1 MYQEGDINSKIL
13 ILLLLFLRFAFNI
26 ESVSW
31 FEKKSF
37 RSFQYSKPLNIIVS
51 KFQRY
56 PILAPFS
63 KNVSLCE
70 KCARNQL
77 CRIAIVLVFLSRRP
91 WAPPCY
97 EFCECLWIIFR
108 NSFFRRNEREKRRMV
123 NKMSTRWKSRR
134 SSSSPFPSPIE
145 ILHTRLNRN
154 SSNKTL
160 ANDDRRGKKWHEQSN
175 CNLP

>member
-1 MYQEGDINSKIL
+1 MEIPFVCKSESFVSLSLWKLIHVIPNFDIMRMYRFQRYMFEFRQAILHTSFYIKIVYQEGDINSKIL
-13 ILLLLFLRFAFNI
+13 ILLLLFLRFAFRLNLFRD
-26 ESVSW
+26 SK
-31 FEKKSF
+31 KKSF

-91 WAPPCY
+91 
-97 EFCECLWIIFR
+97 
-108 NSFFRRNEREKRRMV
+108 
-123 NKMSTRWKSRR
+123 
-134 SSSSPFPSPIE
+134 
-145 ILHTRLNRN
+145 
-154 SSNKTL
+154 
-160 ANDDRRGKKWHEQSN
+160 
-175 CNLP
+175 